1 MTKGEKEKMSKLNT
15 FLRKADQKT
24 DKRFS
29 SPFFPYYEDHE
40 GNIVWIADLS
50 DEAKRK
56 ILKRAGREE
65 G

>member
-1 MTKGEKEKMSKLNT
+1 MSKLKA
-15 FLRKADQKT
+15 FLRKADQKAKKE
-24 DKRFS
+24 DSRFS
-29 SPFFPYYEDHE
+29 SPFALYYEDHE